1 MKKVYLIIVACLL
14 MCAVKMNAQQLPNA
28 DFEDWSGSA
37 FDGKEQPKSWN
48 ASNVTQVGMKFNFAH
63 KEAGHNGG
71 YCMMVQDQEV
81 GALGITETSP
91 GYFSLG
97 TPWVYLKSVTEVQ
110 KATAGTYGG
119 VDWKYRPDTMAV
131 WIRRTGG
138 NVTREDFHL
147 LYYSWIGN
155 SQGNSYKGKNGS
167 CTSVSYTNEESDIR
181 LSTNGNECGT
191 AIKASQVSEGWVY
204 EKKEYANWTLVKVP
218 IFYMDNRAP
227 EKMNII
233 FSASNYPNFRANSGL
248 YAGNSLYVDDIQL
261 IYSSKIQK
269 LLIDGQVWNGFDPN
283 SQEEQRYS
291 LGKSA
296 TAVPSIEA
304 IRGAGSLTNSKGK
317 TASFAGRTL
326 QGDEIQITKGKVGE
340 VTTIVVKAED
350 GSSTMTYKIRFMQ
363 EASNNAYLA
372 GIQWDGMD
380 VKNFSMYTM
389 SYEVELPYGTTEA
402 PTITAIGQ
410 ESAQKI
416 EITQAKSLT
425 DKATIKV
432 TAADGVSKQTYTVTF
447 KVALLSDNTLQ
458 DILVDGSSVPGFIPM
473 QTTYSVSVPLG
484 TSEIPDVKA
493 VSAYPDGEQT
503 IKYIKPESITG
514 QYKIEVTTPGN
525 MTPKT
530 YKLNFKQEASTY
542 SKLKSLSVG
551 GQLVEGFSPDIYT
564 YYISLPMGT
573 TELPAITYEQG
584 DKYQT
589 VTVTEGGLNGTTVV
603 TVVAASGAQSVYKL
617 IFSTEMSDVSELNMI
632 YLDGQPL
639 EGFSPST
646 RQYTIALPIGT
657 TTLPTITWDV
667 MDEYE
672 TVTMTEGGVNGTT
685 RIVVTAGDGSVTT
698 YQLTFS
704 VEQAS
709 NADLRMIY
717 IDGDSLEG
725 FDPSITNY
733 TYNLPQGTTELPIV
747 TFTQGDEYQSVKERK
762 PSGLTGDYILTVRAQ
777 SGATKTYT
785 ITFTLSK
792 SSNTN
797 LQMIYL
803 DGQPLEGFDPEI
815 TEYKDTLPMGV
826 TVIPTVTF
834 TKGDATQKV
843 LSVREGTTQKLTVT
857 AESGDKKEYTILFVI
872 QRSESAFLKMI
883 YLNGDSLDDF
893 DSKTYDYEVELT
905 TATCPTITVD
915 KEESQQITI
924 AAPYAAGTA
933 QIVVQPLL
941 GASNTYRIEFVA
953 PIIEDALL
961 NGILLNGV
969 ALEGFQPTTMNYTV
983 SCEGALPEIT
993 PITKEG
999 QTASVLFNQNIASI
1013 FVKAG
1018 DYTATYTITFE
1029 QQISANAYLNNILI
1043 DGTSLAGFAPKTTEY
1058 VVNLAAG
1065 SELPVVTYVKGHDNQ
1080 VVYMGQQNDTT
1091 VQIVVVAPNGE
1102 AKSTYIVAFNI
1113 AKYDDATLQNIYLS
1127 GVGSDAFMFVPTKY
1141 EYNITYEN
1149 GLPLPDMTILTRER
1163 QTTMHFDK
1171 DANTQVIIVKA
1182 ESGRTATYTLH
1193 YDRIMSSNA
1202 RLSAILIDGD
1212 TIEGWNSEKFN
1223 YVDSLEWRT
1232 TTVPSVQPVA
1242 GIRGQEITTYF
1253 SQVNGTTRIHVK
1265 APNGNEGE
1273 YTIAFPVKKSN
1284 NVALSNLELDH
1295 ETLSIEFDPEVTD
1308 YEVTL
1313 PKGETAI
1320 PAILYEKAELE
1331 QTISV
1336 IFRPL
1341 GQTSEIT
1348 VTAEN
1353 GDTRTYSILFK
1364 AAPIT
1369 DANVLKKIHV
1379 EETNV
1384 DLDLT
1389 TDATQREFDVA
1400 LPFGAKTMSVSY
1412 EKNYTEQTVFVQ
1424 PGGVNNPT
1432 IITVKANQE
1441 GTEDVVYT
1449 LNPVVTTLNPATLTG
1464 ITIDGVELADFNPE
1478 RFTYVLNR
1486 TTTNVPQVNVSKAS
1500 GVECS
1505 PMVDLWS
1512 WTGVVTKDG
1521 YTNTYKVFFHYP
1533 NEVIPNGEFTEWTN
1547 QAVAMTHEG
1556 IFDSKSK
1563 PCTKPASWN
1572 APGDYIDIHLGTAK
1586 AGPSVDKKSET
1597 VVALV
1602 NTYWAALLGTVPA
1615 VINLGKMTATFGVDG
1630 ATNVTPSGSI
1640 PYHNTPDMAIMNYK
1654 YPDKAGQGALFRYKF
1669 TDNNGTEH
1677 VIDHKNTSETSSYKD
1692 YTQALSLSGLNIT
1705 GMDIII
1711 ASAGQYP
1718 IGPKGAGTD
1727 CSSELDVDYIRFSYN
1742 HNLQALKVN
1751 GIDATL
1757 TGNAFTVTLEDSE
1770 NTLVPQLAFTGEV
1783 ADQAQNV
1790 VWSAEVVE
1798 GEYGVRHADITNYG
1812 EDGQSAAYTLDVKR
1826 PLSPIKTLSAI
1837 NIGGTPLAA
1846 FKKDSF
1852 YYEVILSADEL
1863 IKDVYPAPESHLQTI
1878 TTVWGADS
1886 TMTIIVTPEYGE
1898 ANVYTV
1904 KFKVIK
1910 SDDTTLSMITGIEN
1924 FDPHT
1929 REYIYIGEQLP
1940 EMKFEKNEEHQTV
1953 EMNNGVFTV
1962 TAEDGSVGTY
1972 TVTLQAPEYTTS
1984 ALLTDLSIEGNLI
1997 QGFSSETY
2005 NYTTDQT
2012 PVWTSFIKEY
2022 NRDSVIYTMRND
2034 SMLWRVIGSPEG
2046 TEQTYTLFYGTL
2058 ADDNTNLRMIY
2069 INGEPFADF
2078 NPEETELSYLTD
2090 TTDQIAVEKD
2100 EEQQSIEMSLDGN
2113 VYTIIVTA
2121 PDGTTT
2127 ATRHLTINRK
2137 LSAENRLSDLQLDG
2151 VTIDGFAPDSL
2162 SYVITIPVG
2171 AYKTEQPQ
2179 LPDITY
2185 TLMQKNEQV
2194 EISEGRLGEVTELYV
2209 KAENGIN
2216 QNTYSVL
2223 IQAEPSHNASLSG
2236 IMVNGV
2242 LVDRFE
2248 QGRHYYS
2255 VLLSSKD
2262 EEVTYTTEDNFQTIT
2277 QSHNGNIYTIHVVA
2291 EDGVT
2296 MSDYEVEIFR
2306 EHENN
2311 DAQLQN
2317 ILLDGADMSD
2327 YNPSMNPTLIFDPA
2341 NNTYSIKLP
2350 TKDAVLPEVSAQLKM
2365 EGQKVNV
2372 VNEGN
2377 VIKLVV
2383 TAMDGVS
2390 TNTYTLT
2397 FEQPNKSF
2405 NANLD
2410 MIYLDGDS
2418 INKYGV
2424 TFAPTNY
2431 YYLVKLPVGT
2441 TKLSE
2446 VAVQKAE
2453 DEQTYNIK
2461 QDGNRV
2467 NITVTAEDGHSQS
2480 TYTLVFDIQLSSN
2493 KNLAMIFLD
2502 GDSLQGFDP
2511 AVYNYQLN
2519 LPVGTQS
2526 FPHVTWY
2533 TGDESQMATLDT
2545 VSMDALRAIEQIHVT
2560 AGDGSSSVYTLNM
2573 DVMRSDVDT
2582 LRNIF
2587 VDDKPLADF
2596 DAHQFE
2602 YSYTLAAG
2610 TTELPKVD
2618 YEKGDQYQTV
2628 KVDTLIE
2635 STVSYKTFGQKL
2647 QITAI
2652 AQSGSSNSYVL
2663 HFPMMLSDNTELFMI
2678 MLNGEV
2684 LPGFVKE
2691 LRNYTVQ
2698 MPYREG
2704 SHELPIITVQT
2715 AETAQT
2721 YDIILS
2727 DDTVRI
2733 NVTAE
2738 NGAVGTYTLVFNFTE
2753 SPYALL
2759 DSIKVNGE
2767 MIAGFNPELTEY
2779 YDTLFVDSPLPAV
2792 DFVANNDK
2800 QMLDITTSDIMDA
2813 DNHRVFTYL
2822 CSVTSADGSN
2832 FQDYSVQF
2840 CFAKTQRDTAY
2851 SSNRLLEIKLN
2862 GELIDIAHGF
2872 NYDFNPDTLHYT
2884 YAAYP
2889 IGSNDDVY
2897 FDKTAISYTLET
2909 PDPVAGVRVDTIDN
2923 AIIVDA
2929 ETGRCVA
2936 REIKLIVFN
2945 KDNVERTYTIK
2956 QSIALSTDSTVT
2968 RVYINGET
2976 FMDFDPAIHN
2986 YTYYYKKGTSMG
2998 VSYEA
3003 QDSLAHA
3010 SEAII
3015 DQDTKVCTIVCQSEH
3030 AYIVDKNRSDWKN
3043 IYTIQFV
3050 ESSLNEA
3057 ANPNESDCL
3066 IKFLPNSTQVMLASL
3081 RSGVQFALYDQNGKL
3096 LYFRLLDACDP
3107 SNAVV
3112 SKDGYGHDYF
3122 SDVNDISQCT
3132 ILTLDPSRYYIY
3144 TFYSDGG
3151 KKVCKSGKFIFTR

>member
-28 DFEDWSGSA
+28 GFEDWSGSA

-48 ASNVTQVGMKFNFAH
+48 ASNVTQFGFKFNFAH

-71 YCMMVQDQEV
+71 SSMMVQDQEV
-81 GALGITETSP
+81 GAAGITETSP

-97 TPWVYLKSVTEVQ
+97 QPWVYVEGLTKVSQ
-110 KATAGTYGG
+110 ATAGTSGG
-119 VDWKYRPDTMAV
+119 IDWKYRPDTMAV
-131 WIRRTGG
+131 WIRRTGS

-155 SQGNSYKGKNGS
+155 AQGTSYKGKNGS
-167 CTSVSYTNEESDIR
+167 CTSVTKTNEESDIR
-181 LSTNGNECGT
+181 LSTDGNECGT
-191 AIKASQVSEGWVY
+191 PTKASQVSEGWVY

-218 IFYMDNRAP
+218 ILYMDNRAP

-296 TAVPSIEA
+296 TTVPSIEA

-317 TASFAGRTL
+317 TTAFAGRTL
-326 QGDEIQITKGKVGE
+326 QGNEITITKGKVGE

-372 GIQWDGMD
+372 GIQCNGMD

-425 DKATIKV
+425 DKAIIKV
-432 TAADGVSKQTYTVTF
+432 TAADGVSKQTYTVSF
-447 KVALLSDNTLQ
+447 KVALLSDNTLK

-564 YYISLPMGT
+564 YYINLPMGT

-589 VTVTEGGLNGTTVV
+589 VTVTEGGLNGTTVI
-603 TVVAASGAQSVYKL
+603 TVVAASGAQSIYKL
-617 IFSTEMSDVSELNMI
+617 IFSTEMSSVSELNMI
-632 YLDGQPL
+632 YLDGEPL
-639 EGFSPST
+639 EDFSPST
-646 RQYTIALPIGT
+646 RQYTITLPIGT
-657 TTLPTITWDV
+657 TSLPKITWDK
-667 MDEYE
+667 MDDYE
-672 TVTMTEGGVNGTT
+672 TVTMTEGGLNGTT

-709 NADLRMIY
+709 NVDLQMIY
-717 IDGDSLEG
+717 LDGDSLEG
-725 FDPSITNY
+725 FNPSITNY
-733 TYNLPQGTTELPIV
+733 TYNLPQGTTALPVV

-797 LQMIYL
+797 LEMIYL

-826 TVIPTVTF
+826 TVIPAVTF

-883 YLNGDSLDDF
+883 YLDGDSLDDF

-905 TATCPTITVD
+905 TAICPTITVD
-915 KEESQQITI
+915 KEESQQVTI

-933 QIVVQPLL
+933 QIVVQPLGG

-961 NGILLNGV
+961 NGIELNGV

-999 QTASVLFNQNIASI
+999 QTASVLLNKNIASI

-1018 DYTATYTITFE
+1018 DYTATYTITFK
-1029 QQISANAYLNNILI
+1029 QQISANAYLNKILI
-1043 DGTSLAGFAPKTTEY
+1043 GGTPLTGFTPETTEY
-1058 VVNLAAG
+1058 VVSLGAG

-1091 VQIVVVAPNGE
+1091 VQIVVVAPDGE
-1102 AKSTYIVAFNI
+1102 AKSIYTVAFNI
-1113 AKYDDATLQNIYLS
+1113 AKYDDAKLQNIYLS
-1127 GVGSDAFMFVPTKY
+1127 GVGSDAFMFVPSEY

-1149 GLPLPDMTILTRER
+1149 GLPLPDMTILTRDR

-1193 YDRIMSSNA
+1193 YNRIMSSNA

-1223 YVDSLEWRT
+1223 YVDTLAWRT

-1284 NVALSNLELDH
+1284 KVVLRSLALDH
-1295 ETLSIEFDPEVTD
+1295 ETLSIDFNPEETN

-1369 DANVLKKIHV
+1369 DANVLKKIHIV
-1379 EETNV
+1379 ETDV
-1384 DLDLT
+1384 DVDM
-1389 TDATQREFDVA
+1389 TDAAQREFDVA
-1400 LPFGAKTMSVSY
+1400 LPYGTTTMPVTY
-1412 EKNYTEQTVFVQ
+1412 VKNYTEQTVFVQ
-1424 PGGVNNPT
+1424 PGGVKNPT

-1441 GTEDVVYT
+1441 GTEDVIYT
-1449 LNPVVTTLNPATLTG
+1449 LNPVVATADPAVLTDITVNGTTIPGFTS
-1464 ITIDGVELADFNPE
+1464 E
-1478 RFTYVLNR
+1478 RFSYMVPITSTPILRYTIAQGAMINILQQTSKHWQAEVSIGDR
-1486 TTTNVPQVNVSKAS
+1486 KNVYDVWYYYENEQV
-1500 GVECS
+1500 
-1505 PMVDLWS
+1505 P
-1512 WTGVVTKDG
+1512 
-1521 YTNTYKVFFHYP
+1521 NTD
-1533 NEVIPNGEFTEWTN
+1533 FTEWSNCAKTTSAVKPTGWKTIADFMGEHRILWDAFVPDKLVTKTENGELCLVSRYSAQGGGTIPGFITLGNISGNWATAGGSTFVVSGGIPFHNSPDIFEIRYKLSEVMTSNSIQYILNGTQGEKILEWNESTTGDYKVRSFPLADANDSVGDPTQLNIIINSFYQTN
-1547 QAVAMTHEG
+1547 GHNDTKLG
-1556 IFDSKSK
+1556 I
-1563 PCTKPASWN
+1563 TKPTM
-1572 APGDYIDIHLGTAK
+1572 Y
-1586 AGPSVDKKSET
+1586 VDW
-1597 VVALV
+1597 V
-1602 NTYWAALLGTVPA
+1602 
-1615 VINLGKMTATFGVDG
+1615 
-1630 ATNVTPSGSI
+1630 
-1640 PYHNTPDMAIMNYK
+1640 
-1654 YPDKAGQGALFRYKF
+1654 RF
-1669 TDNNGTEH
+1669 T
-1677 VIDHKNTSETSSYKD
+1677 
-1692 YTQALSLSGLNIT
+1692 
-1705 GMDIII
+1705 
-1711 ASAGQYP
+1711 
-1718 IGPKGAGTD
+1718 
-1727 CSSELDVDYIRFSYN
+1727 YN
-1742 HNLQALKVN
+1742 HNLTGMAVN
-1751 GIDATL
+1751 GEAATKN
-1757 TGNAFTVTLEDSE
+1757 GNAFTYELSDSE

-1783 ADQAQNV
+1783 TDQAQNV
-1790 VWSAEVVE
+1790 VWADEVVE
-1798 GEYGVRHADITNYG
+1798 GKYGVRHADITNYG
-1812 EDGQSAAYTLDVKR
+1812 EDGQSATYTLDVKR
-1826 PLSPIKTLSAI
+1826 PLSPINTLSAI

-1863 IKDVYPAPESHLQTI
+1863 IKDVYPAPESHLQTV

-1886 TMTIIVTPEYGE
+1886 TMTITVTPEYGE
-1898 ANVYTV
+1898 ANVYIV
-1904 KFKVIK
+1904 KFKVMK
-1910 SDDTTLSMITGIEN
+1910 SDDTKLRTITGIEN
-1924 FDPHT
+1924 FDPYT
-1929 REYIYIGEQLP
+1929 REYIYKGEQLP

-2005 NYTTDQT
+2005 NYTTDQA

-2034 SMLWRVIGSPEG
+2034 SMLWHVIGSPAG
-2046 TEQTYTLFYGTL
+2046 TEHTYTLFYGTL
-2058 ADDNTNLRMIY
+2058 AGDNTNLRMIY

-2078 NPEETELSYLTD
+2078 DPEVSDFTYLTD
-2090 TTDQIAVEKD
+2090 TTDQIAVEKA
-2100 EEQQSIEMSLDGN
+2100 EEQQSVAMTLEDN
-2113 VYTIIVTA
+2113 VYTITITA

-2151 VTIDGFAPDSL
+2151 VTIDGFAPDSF

-2216 QNTYSVL
+2216 QNIYSVL

-2255 VLLSSKD
+2255 VSLSSKD

-2291 EDGVT
+2291 QDGVT

-2365 EGQKVNV
+2365 DGQKLNV
-2372 VNEGN
+2372 ENNGN

-2441 TKLSE
+2441 TKLPE

-2453 DEQTYNIK
+2453 EEQTYDIK

-2511 AVYNYQLN
+2511 EVYNYQLN

-2533 TGDESQMATLDT
+2533 TGDESQVATLDT

-2587 VDDKPLADF
+2587 VDDKPLSDF

-2647 QITAI
+2647 QITAT

-2715 AETAQT
+2715 AEAAQT

-2738 NGAVGTYTLVFNFTE
+2738 NGAVGTYTLVFNFSE

-2779 YDTLFVDSPLPAV
+2779 YDTLFVDSPLPVV

-2800 QMLDITTSDIMDA
+2800 QMLDVSTSDIMDA

-2872 NYDFNPDTLHYT
+2872 NYDFHADTLNYT

-2897 FDKTAISYTLET
+2897 FDATAITYTLET
-2909 PDPVAGVRVDTIDN
+2909 PDPIAGVRVDTIDN
-2923 AIIVDA
+2923 ATIVDA

-3050 ESSLNEA
+3050 ESSLDEA

-3132 ILTLDPSRYYIY
+3132 ILTLDPSRFYIY

>member
-28 DFEDWSGSA
+28 GFEDWSGSA

-48 ASNVTQVGMKFNFAH
+48 ASNVTQFGFKFNFAH
-63 KEAGHNGG
+63 KEAGRNGG
-71 YCMMVQDQEV
+71 SSMMVQDQDV
-81 GALGITETSP
+81 GAAGITETSP

-97 TPWVYLKSVTEVQ
+97 QPWVYIESLTKVSQ
-110 KATAGTYGG
+110 ATAGTSGG
-119 VDWKYRPDTMAV
+119 IDWKYRPDTMAV
-131 WIRRTGG
+131 WIRRTGS

-155 SQGNSYKGKNGS
+155 AQGTSYKGKNGS
-167 CTSVSYTNEESDIR
+167 CTSVSKTNEESDIR
-181 LSTNGNECGT
+181 LSTDGNECGT
-191 AIKASQVSEGWVY
+191 ATKASQVSEGWVY

-218 IFYMDNRAP
+218 ILYMDNRAP

-248 YAGNSLYVDDIQL
+248 YTGNSLYVDDVQL

-296 TAVPSIEA
+296 TEVPSIEA

-317 TASFAGRTL
+317 TTAFAGRKL
-326 QGDEIQITKGKVGE
+326 QGDEITITKGKVGE

-372 GIQWDGMD
+372 GIQCNGMD

-425 DKATIKV
+425 DKAIIKV

-447 KVALLSDNTLQ
+447 KVALLSDNTLK
-458 DILVDGSSVPGFIPM
+458 DILVDGLSVPGFIPM

-503 IKYIKPESITG
+503 IKYVKPESITG

-564 YYISLPMGT
+564 YYINLPMGT

-589 VTVTEGGLNGTTVV
+589 VTVTEGGLNGTTVI
-603 TVVAASGAQSVYKL
+603 TVVAASGAQSIYKL
-617 IFSTEMSDVSELNMI
+617 IFSTEMSSVSELNMI
-632 YLDGQPL
+632 YLDGEPL

-646 RQYTIALPIGT
+646 RQYTITLPIGT
-657 TTLPTITWDV
+657 TSLPKITWDK
-667 MDEYE
+667 MDDYE
-672 TVTMTEGGVNGTT
+672 TVTMTEGGLNGTT

-709 NADLRMIY
+709 NVDLQMIY
-717 IDGDSLEG
+717 LDGDSLEG
-725 FDPSITNY
+725 FNPSITNY
-733 TYNLPQGTTELPIV
+733 TYNLPQGTTALPVV

-797 LQMIYL
+797 LEMIYL
-803 DGQPLEGFDPEI
+803 DGQPLEGFDSEI

-883 YLNGDSLDDF
+883 YLNGDSLDGF
-893 DSKTYDYEVELT
+893 DSKTYEYAVELT
-905 TATCPTITVD
+905 TPICPTITVD
-915 KEESQQITI
+915 KEESQQVTI
-924 AAPYAAGTA
+924 AAPYAAGMA
-933 QIVVQPLL
+933 QIVVQPLGG
-941 GASNTYRIEFVA
+941 GASNTYTIEFVA
-953 PIIEDALL
+953 PIVEDALL
-961 NGILLNGV
+961 NGIELNGV
-969 ALEGFQPTTMNYTV
+969 ALEDFQPTTMNYTV

-999 QTASVLFNQNIASI
+999 QTASVLLNKNIATI

-1029 QQISANAYLNNILI
+1029 QQISVNAYLNNILI
-1043 DGTSLAGFAPKTTEY
+1043 DGTPLVGFAAKTTEY
-1058 VVNLAAG
+1058 EVNLDAG

-1091 VQIVVVAPNGE
+1091 VQIVVVAPDGE
-1102 AKSTYIVAFNI
+1102 AKSIYTVAFNI

-1127 GVGSDAFMFVPTKY
+1127 GVGSDAFMFVPSKY

-1149 GLPLPDMTILTRER
+1149 GLPLPDMTILTRERER

-1193 YDRIMSSNA
+1193 YNRIMSSNA

-1223 YVDSLEWRT
+1223 YVDTLAWRT
-1232 TTVPSVQPVA
+1232 TIVPSVQPVA

-1284 NVALSNLELDH
+1284 KVVLSSLALDH
-1295 ETLSIEFDPEVTD
+1295 ETLSIDFDAEITE

-1320 PAILYEKAELE
+1320 PAILYEKAEPE

-1341 GQTSEIT
+1341 GQTSEVT

-1369 DANVLKKIHV
+1369 DANVLKKIHIV
-1379 EETNV
+1379 ETNV
-1384 DLDLT
+1384 DVDM
-1389 TDATQREFDVA
+1389 TDDTQREFDVA
-1400 LPFGAKTMSVSY
+1400 LPYGTTTMPVTY
-1412 EKNYTEQTVFVQ
+1412 VKNYTEQTVFVQ
-1424 PGGVNNPT
+1424 PGGVKNPT

-1441 GTEDVVYT
+1441 GTEDVIYT
-1449 LNPVVTTLNPATLTG
+1449 LNPVVTTADPAVLTD
-1464 ITIDGVELADFNPE
+1464 ITVNGTTIPGFTPE
-1478 RFTYVLNR
+1478 RFSYIVPV
-1486 TTTNVPQVNVSKAS
+1486 TTEPAVDYTAAQGVS
-1500 GVECS
+1500 V
-1505 PMVDLWS
+1505 
-1512 WTGVVTKDG
+1512 VVTKQSSKHWQAKVTYAG
-1521 YTNTYKVFFHYP
+1521 RTNIYEMWYYYSAD
-1533 NEVIPNGEFTEWTN
+1533 VIPNGELNIDGVAKYNNAYKPQGWNTIADACELYN
-1547 QAVAMTHEG
+1547 AV
-1556 IFDSKSK
+1556 IFGKYYSG
-1563 PCTKPASWN
+1563 PECTKASDGSVYLKTEYVDICARNVPAFM
-1572 APGDYIDIHLGTAK
+1572 T
-1586 AGPSVDKKSET
+1586 
-1597 VVALV
+1597 
-1602 NTYWAALLGTVPA
+1602 LGTVS
-1615 VINLGKMTATFGVDG
+1615 GKLNT
-1630 ATNVTPSGSI
+1630 TNNFSYSGSI
-1640 PYHNTPDMAIMNYK
+1640 PFHNTPDILTIRYKAPKVHVNNHIIYQLTGSGGYYEIDESDTENVKNYK
-1654 YPDKAGQGALFRYKF
+1654 ERAIDLTPANAKAG
-1669 TDNNGTEH
+1669 DP
-1677 VIDHKNTSETSSYKD
+1677 SS
-1692 YTQALSLSGLNIT
+1692 LNIVLNSYYST
-1705 GMDIII
+1705 QGGLGNDGGLGLVAEM
-1711 ASAGQYP
+1711 Y
-1718 IGPKGAGTD
+1718 
-1727 CSSELDVDYIRFSYN
+1727 VDWLRFTYN
-1742 HNLQALKVN
+1742 HNLTGMTVN
-1751 GIDATL
+1751 GEAATKN
-1757 TGNAFTVTLEDSE
+1757 GNAFTVTLEDSE

-1783 ADQAQNV
+1783 TDQAQNV

-1826 PLSPIKTLSAI
+1826 PLSPINTLSAI

-1863 IKDVYPAPESHLQTI
+1863 IKDVYPTPESHLQTV
-1878 TTVWGADS
+1878 TTIWGADS
-1886 TMTIIVTPEYGE
+1886 TMTITVTPEYGE

-1924 FDPHT
+1924 FDSHT
-1929 REYIYIGEQLP
+1929 REYIYKGEQLP
-1940 EMKFEKNEEHQTV
+1940 EMKFVKNEEHQTV

-1962 TAEDGSVGTY
+1962 TAENGAVGTY

-2005 NYTTDQT
+2005 NYTATNA

-2034 SMLWRVIGSPEG
+2034 SMLWHVIGSPAG
-2046 TEQTYTLFYGTL
+2046 TEHTYTLFYGTL
-2058 ADDNTNLRMIY
+2058 AGDNTNLRMIY

-2078 NPEETELSYLTD
+2078 DPEVSDFTYLTD

-2100 EEQQSIEMSLDGN
+2100 EEQQSVAMTLEDN
-2113 VYTIIVTA
+2113 VYTITITA

-2127 ATRHLTINRK
+2127 ATRRLTINRK

-2151 VTIDGFAPDSL
+2151 VTIDGFTPDSF

-2194 EISEGRLGEVTELYV
+2194 EIAEGRLGEVTELYV

-2223 IQAEPSHNASLSG
+2223 IQAELSHNASLSG

-2255 VLLSSKD
+2255 VSLSSKD

-2317 ILLDGADMSD
+2317 ILLDGADMSE

-2365 EGQKVNV
+2365 DGQKLNV
-2372 VNEGN
+2372 VNDGN

-2441 TKLSE
+2441 TKLPE

-2453 DEQTYNIK
+2453 DEQTYDIK

-2533 TGDESQMATLDT
+2533 TGDESQVATLDT

-2587 VDDKPLADF
+2587 VDDKPLSDF

-2647 QITAI
+2647 QITAT

-2715 AETAQT
+2715 AEAAQT

-2738 NGAVGTYTLVFNFTE
+2738 NGAVGTYTLVFNFSE

-2813 DNHRVFTYL
+2813 DNHRVFSYL

-2862 GELIDIAHGF
+2862 GQLINVAQGF
-2872 NYDFNPDTLHYT
+2872 DYDFNPDTLNYT

-2889 IGSNDDVY
+2889 IGSSDDVY
-2897 FDKTAISYTLET
+2897 FDATAITYTLET

-2923 AIIVDA
+2923 ATIVDA

-2968 RVYINGET
+2968 RIYINGET

-3050 ESSLNEA
+3050 ESSLDEA

-3132 ILTLDPSRYYIY
+3132 ILTLDPSRFYIY

>member
-28 DFEDWSGSA
+28 GFEDWSGSA
-37 FDGKEQPKSWN
+37 FDGKEQPKNWN
-48 ASNVTQVGMKFNFAH
+48 VSNVTQFGFKFNFAH

-71 YCMMVQDQEV
+71 SCLMVQDQEV
-81 GALGITETSP
+81 GAAGITETGP

-97 TPWVYLKSVTEVQ
+97 QPWTYIESLTKVSQ
-110 KATAGTYGG
+110 ATAGTSGG
-119 VDWKYRPDTMAV
+119 IDWKYRPDTMAV
-131 WIRRTGG
+131 WIRRTGS

-167 CTSVSYTNEESDIR
+167 CTSVSKTNEESDIR
-181 LSTNGNECGT
+181 LSTDGNECGT
-191 AIKASQVSEGWVY
+191 ATKASQVSEGWVY

-227 EKMNII
+227 EKMNIL

-317 TASFAGRTL
+317 TASFAGRKL

-484 TSEIPDVKA
+484 TTEIPDVKA

-573 TELPAITYEQG
+573 TELPAITYEKG

-617 IFSTEMSDVSELNMI
+617 IFSTEMSDVSELSMI

-672 TVTMTEGGVNGTT
+672 TVTMTEGGLNGTT

-709 NADLRMIY
+709 NADLQMIY

-733 TYNLPQGTTELPIV
+733 TYNLPQGTTALPVV

-803 DGQPLEGFDPEI
+803 DGEPLEGFDPEI
-815 TEYKDTLPMGV
+815 TEYRDTLPMGV

-883 YLNGDSLDDF
+883 YLNGDSLDGF
-893 DSKTYDYEVELT
+893 DSKTYEYAVELT
-905 TATCPTITVD
+905 TPICPTITVD
-915 KEESQQITI
+915 KEESQQVTI

-933 QIVVQPLL
+933 QIVVQPLGG
-941 GASNTYRIEFVA
+941 GASNTYRIEFIA

-999 QTASVLFNQNIASI
+999 QTASVLLNKNIATI

-1029 QQISANAYLNNILI
+1029 QQISPNAYLNNILI
-1043 DGTSLAGFAPKTTEY
+1043 GGVSLTNFAAETTEY
-1058 VVNLAAG
+1058 EVNLAAG

-1080 VVYMGQQNDTT
+1080 VVYMGQRNDTT
-1091 VQIVVVAPNGE
+1091 VQIVVVAPDGE
-1102 AKSTYIVAFNI
+1102 AKSIYTVAFNI

-1141 EYNITYEN
+1141 EYTITYDN
-1149 GLPLPDMTILTRER
+1149 GLPLPNMTILTRER

-1171 DANTQVIIVKA
+1171 DANTQVVIVKA

-1193 YDRIMSSNA
+1193 YNRIMSSNA
-1202 RLSAILIDGD
+1202 RLSTILIDGD

-1336 IFRPL
+1336 ISRPL

-1353 GDTRTYSILFK
+1353 GDARTYSILFK

-1424 PGGVNNPT
+1424 PGGVKNAT

-1449 LNPVVTTLNPATLTG
+1449 LNPVVTTADPAVLTD
-1464 ITIDGVELADFNPE
+1464 ITVNGTTIPGFNPE
-1478 RFTYVLNR
+1478 RFSYI
-1486 TTTNVPQVNVSKAS
+1486 VPVTEEPAVDYTAAQGVS
-1500 GVECS
+1500 V
-1505 PMVDLWS
+1505 
-1512 WTGVVTKDG
+1512 VVTKQNPKHWKAKVTCAG
-1521 YTNTYKVFFHYP
+1521 RTNIYEMWYYYS
-1533 NEVIPNGEFTEWTN
+1533 EDVIPNGEFTEWTN
-1547 QAVAMTHEG
+1547 CEAYTSAKKPTGWNTVADALGKHSGFGSFTPDELV
-1556 IFDSKSK
+1556 
-1563 PCTKPASWN
+1563 TKTGSDEVHLATKYST
-1572 APGDYIDIHLGTAK
+1572 PGGGEIPGFI
-1586 AGPSVDKKSET
+1586 S
-1597 VVALV
+1597 
-1602 NTYWAALLGTVPA
+1602 LGTV
-1615 VINLGKMTATFGVDG
+1615 
-1630 ATNVTPSGSI
+1630 
-1640 PYHNTPDMAIMNYK
+1640 
-1654 YPDKAGQGALFRYKF
+1654 
-1669 TDNNGTEH
+1669 
-1677 VIDHKNTSETSSYKD
+1677 TSSTGWKVAGGTNFNISGGITFRNSPDQMKIRYYSKSVEKNNLIQ
-1692 YTQALSLSGLNIT
+1692 YTLNNKTLEWKEGKASSYSEHTYDLSEANAAVSQPMYMLIT
-1705 GMDIII
+1705 LC
-1711 ASAGQYP
+1711 SYYTTT
-1718 IGPKGAGTD
+1718 GTVE
-1727 CSSELDVDYIRFSYN
+1727 SSKPEMYVDWVRFVYN
-1742 HNLQALKVN
+1742 HNLTGMTVN
-1751 GIDATL
+1751 GEAATKNE
-1757 TGNAFTVTLEDSE
+1757 NAFTYELDDSE

-1783 ADQAQNV
+1783 TDQAQNV

-1826 PLSPIKTLSAI
+1826 PLSPINTLSAI

-1863 IKDVYPAPESHLQTI
+1863 IKDVYPTPESHLQTV

-1886 TMTIIVTPEYGE
+1886 TMTITVTPEYGE

-1910 SDDTTLSMITGIEN
+1910 SYDTTLRTITGIEN
-1924 FDPHT
+1924 FEPNT
-1929 REYIYIGEQLP
+1929 REYIYKGEQLP
-1940 EMKFEKNEEHQTV
+1940 EMKFEKNEVHQTV

-2005 NYTTDQT
+2005 NYTATQA
-2012 PVWTSFIKEY
+2012 PVWTSFAKEY

-2034 SMLWRVIGSPEG
+2034 SMLWHVIGSPAG
-2046 TEQTYTLFYGTL
+2046 TEHTYTLFYGTL
-2058 ADDNTNLRMIY
+2058 AGDNTNLRMIY

-2078 NPEETELSYLTD
+2078 DPEETELSYLTD

-2100 EEQQSIEMSLDGN
+2100 EEQQSIAMTLEDN
-2113 VYTIIVTA
+2113 VYTITITA

-2127 ATRHLTINRK
+2127 ATRRLTINRK
-2137 LSAENRLSDLQLDG
+2137 LSDENRLSDLQLDG
-2151 VTIDGFAPDSL
+2151 VTIDGFTPDSF

-2194 EISEGRLGEVTELYV
+2194 EIFEGRLGEVTELYV

-2255 VLLSSKD
+2255 VSLSSKD

-2291 EDGVT
+2291 QDGVT

-2365 EGQKVNV
+2365 DGQKLNV

-2377 VIKLVV
+2377 VVKLVV

-2405 NANLD
+2405 NSNLD

-2441 TKLSE
+2441 TKLPE

-2533 TGDESQMATLDT
+2533 TGDESQVATLDT

-2647 QITAI
+2647 QITAT

-2715 AETAQT
+2715 AEAAQT

-2738 NGAVGTYTLVFNFTE
+2738 NGAVGTYTLVFNFSE

-2779 YDTLFVDSPLPAV
+2779 YDTLFVDSPLPVV
-2792 DFVANNDK
+2792 DFVANNNK

-2872 NYDFNPDTLHYT
+2872 NYDFHADTLNYT

-2889 IGSNDDVY
+2889 IGSSDDVY
-2897 FDKTAISYTLET
+2897 FDATAITYTLET
-2909 PDPVAGVRVDTIDN
+2909 PDPIAGVRVDTIDN
-2923 AIIVDA
+2923 ATIVDA

-2956 QSIALSTDSTVT
+2956 QSIALSTDSMVT

-3050 ESSLNEA
+3050 ESSLDEA

-3132 ILTLDPSRYYIY
+3132 ILTLDPSRFYIY

>member
-1 MKKVYLIIVACLL
+1 MS
-14 MCAVKMNAQQLPNA
+14 AQQLPNA
-28 DFEDWSGSA
+28 GFEDWSGSA

-131 WIRRTGG
+131 WIRRTGD

-191 AIKASQVSEGWVY
+191 TTKANQVSEGWIY

-248 YAGNSLYVDDIQL
+248 YAGNSLYVDDVQL

-269 LLIDGQVWNGFDPN
+269 LLIDGQVWNGFDSN
-283 SQEEQRYS
+283 SEEEQRYS

-296 TAVPSIEA
+296 TEVPSIEA
-304 IRGAGSLTNSKGK
+304 IRGAGLLTNSKGK
-317 TASFAGRTL
+317 TSSFAGRTL
-326 QGDEIQITKGKVGE
+326 QGDEIKITKGKVGE

-372 GIQWDGMD
+372 GIQWNGTD

-617 IFSTEMSDVSELNMI
+617 IFSTEMSDVSELEMI

-725 FDPSITNY
+725 FNPSITNY
-733 TYNLPQGTTELPIV
+733 TYNLPQGTTVLPVV

-803 DGQPLEGFDPEI
+803 DGEPLEGFDPEI

-883 YLNGDSLDDF
+883 YLNGDSLDGF

-941 GASNTYRIEFVA
+941 GAPNTYRIEFVA

-983 SCEGALPEIT
+983 VCEGALPEIT

-999 QTASVLFNQNIASI
+999 QTASVLLNKNIATI

-1029 QQISANAYLNNILI
+1029 QQISANAYLNDILI
-1043 DGTSLAGFAPKTTEY
+1043 DGTPLAGFAAEMTEY
-1058 VVNLAAG
+1058 EVNLAAG

-1091 VQIVVVAPNGE
+1091 VQIVVVAPDGE
-1102 AKSTYIVAFNI
+1102 AKSIYTVAFNI
-1113 AKYDDATLQNIYLS
+1113 AKYDDATLQNVGLS
-1127 GVGSDAFMFVPTKY
+1127 GVESSVYMFAPTTY

-1149 GLPLPDMTILTRER
+1149 GRPLPDMTILTRER

-1171 DANTQVIIVKA
+1171 DADTQVIIVKA
-1182 ESGRTATYTLH
+1182 ESGRTATYTFH
-1193 YDRIMSSNA
+1193 YNRILSSNA

-1212 TIEGWNSEKFN
+1212 TIKDWNPEKFN
-1223 YVDSLEWRT
+1223 YVDSLAWRT
-1232 TTVPSVQPVA
+1232 TTIPSVQPVA

-1284 NVALSNLELDH
+1284 NVVLSSLALDH

-1320 PAILYEKAELE
+1320 PAILYEKAEPE

-1336 IFRPL
+1336 ISRPL
-1341 GQTSEIT
+1341 GQTSEVT

-1369 DANVLKKIHV
+1369 DANVLKKIHIV
-1379 EETNV
+1379 ETDV
-1384 DLDLT
+1384 DVDM
-1389 TDATQREFDVA
+1389 TDAAQRTFDVA
-1400 LPFGAKTMSVSY
+1400 LPYGTTTMSITYV
-1412 EKNYTEQTVFVQ
+1412 KNYTEQTVFVQ
-1424 PGGVNNPT
+1424 PGGVKNPT

-1441 GTEDVVYT
+1441 GTEDAVYT
-1449 LNPVVTTLNPATLTG
+1449 LNPVVETADPAVLTD
-1464 ITIDGVELADFNPE
+1464 ITINGTTIPGFNPE
-1478 RFTYVLNR
+1478 RFSYIVPITSDPVVHYTVAAGASI
-1486 TTTNVPQVNVSKAS
+1486 NVTQQSAKHWVAEVTS
-1500 GVECS
+1500 GS
-1505 PMVDLWS
+1505 R
-1512 WTGVVTKDG
+1512 
-1521 YTNTYKVFFHYP
+1521 TNTYEMWYYYSAD
-1533 NEVIPNGEFTEWTN
+1533 VIPNNEFTNWT
-1547 QAVAMTHEG
+1547 
-1556 IFDSKSK
+1556 
-1563 PCTKPASWN
+1563 
-1572 APGDYIDIHLGTAK
+1572 TAK
-1586 AGPSVDKKSET
+1586 YNNGPKPVSWQ
-1597 VVALV
+1597 VVADAV
-1602 NTYWAALLGTVPA
+1602 NSQGTYSSGGEVKQNPTGVAYLYSRYPGILGVGGIIPGFITLGTVTGKLGVA
-1615 VINLGKMTATFGVDG
+1615 GSSTFQINGG
-1630 ATNVTPSGSI
+1630 I
-1640 PYHNTPDMAIMNYK
+1640 PFHNTPDI
-1654 YPDKAGQGALFRYKF
+1654 LSIRYKAP
-1669 TDNNGTEH
+1669 TISDNNRIVYQITGSNGLKELIHNDTKA
-1677 VIDHKNTSETSSYKD
+1677 IKD
-1692 YTQALSLSGLNIT
+1692 YVTLDMDLVSTNVAAGNPSMLNIILNSYYQESGT
-1705 GMDIII
+1705 TADG
-1711 ASAGQYP
+1711 SAEMY
-1718 IGPKGAGTD
+1718 
-1727 CSSELDVDYIRFSYN
+1727 VDWVRFTYN
-1742 HNLQALKVN
+1742 HNLAGMTVN
-1751 GIDATL
+1751 GEAATKN
-1757 TGNAFTVTLEDSE
+1757 GNAFTYQFADAE

-1790 VWSAEVVE
+1790 VWADEVVE

-1812 EDGQSAAYTLDVKR
+1812 EDGESAAYTLDVKR
-1826 PLSPIKTLSAI
+1826 PLSRINTLSAI

-1846 FKKDSF
+1846 FTKDSF

-1878 TTVWGADS
+1878 TTAWGADS
-1886 TMTIIVTPEYGE
+1886 TMTITVTPEYGE

-1904 KFKVIK
+1904 KFKMIK
-1910 SDDTTLSMITGIEN
+1910 SDDTTLSTITGIEN
-1924 FDPHT
+1924 FEPNT

-1940 EMKFEKNEEHQTV
+1940 EMKFVKNEVHQTV

-1997 QGFSSETY
+1997 QGFSSDTY
-2005 NYTTDQT
+2005 NYTTPQA
-2012 PVWTSFIKEY
+2012 PVWTSCIKEY

-2078 NPEETELSYLTD
+2078 DREETEFSYLTD

-2113 VYTIIVTA
+2113 VYTITVTA

-2185 TLMQKNEQV
+2185 ALMQKNEQV
-2194 EISEGRLGEVTELYV
+2194 EIAEGRLGEVTELYV
-2209 KAENGIN
+2209 KAEDGIN

-2441 TKLSE
+2441 TKLPE

-2453 DEQTYNIK
+2453 DEQTYDIK

-2511 AVYNYQLN
+2511 EVYNYQLN

-2533 TGDESQMATLDT
+2533 TGDESQVATLDT

-2738 NGAVGTYTLVFNFTE
+2738 NGAMGTYTLVFNFSE

-2862 GELIDIAHGF
+2862 GQLINVAQGF
-2872 NYDFNPDTLHYT
+2872 DYDFNPDTLHYT

-2909 PDPVAGVRVDTIDN
+2909 PDPVVGVRVDTIDN
-2923 AIIVDA
+2923 ATIVDA

-2998 VSYEA
+2998 VTYEA

-3066 IKFLPNSTQVMLASL
+3066 IKFLPNSTQIMLASL

-3107 SNAVV
+3107 SNAVI

-3132 ILTLDPSRYYIY
+3132 ILTLDPSRFYIY

>member
-14 MCAVKMNAQQLPNA
+14 MCAVKTNAQQLPNA
-28 DFEDWSGSA
+28 GFEDWSGSA
-37 FDGKEQPKSWN
+37 FDGKEQPKNWN
-48 ASNVTQVGMKFNFAH
+48 ASNVTQFGFKFNFAH

-71 YCMMVQDQEV
+71 SCMMVQDQEV
-81 GALGITETSP
+81 GAAGITETSP

-97 TPWVYLKSVTEVQ
+97 QPWVYIEGLTKVSQ
-110 KATAGTYGG
+110 ATAGTSGG
-119 VDWKYRPDTMAV
+119 IDWKYRPDTMAV
-131 WIRRTGG
+131 WIRRTGS

-155 SQGNSYKGKNGS
+155 AQGTSYKGKNGS
-167 CTSVSYTNEESDIR
+167 CTSVSKTNEESDIR
-181 LSTNGNECGT
+181 LSTDGNECST
-191 AIKASQVSEGWVY
+191 SVKASQVSEGWIY

-248 YAGNSLYVDDIQL
+248 YEGNSLYVDDVQL

-269 LLIDGQVWNGFDPN
+269 LIIDGQVWNGFDPN

-296 TAVPSIEA
+296 TEVPSIEA

-317 TASFAGRTL
+317 TSDFAGRKL
-326 QGDEIQITKGKVGE
+326 QGDEIKITKGKVGE

-372 GIQWDGMD
+372 GIQCNGTD

-402 PTITAIGQ
+402 PVITAIGQ

-432 TAADGVSKQTYTVTF
+432 TAADGVTKQTYTVSF
-447 KVALLSDNTLQ
+447 KVALLSDNTLK

-484 TSEIPDVKA
+484 TTEVPEVKA

-503 IKYIKPESITG
+503 IKYVKPESITG

-564 YYISLPMGT
+564 YYINLPMGT

-589 VTVTEGGLNGTTVV
+589 VTVTEGGLNGTTVI
-603 TVVAASGAQSVYKL
+603 TVVAASGAQSIYKL
-617 IFSTEMSDVSELNMI
+617 IFSTEMSSVSELEMI
-632 YLDGQPL
+632 YLDDQPL
-639 EGFSPST
+639 ANFQPST

-657 TTLPTITWDV
+657 TSLPKITWQV

-672 TVTMTEGGVNGTT
+672 TVTMTEGGLNGTT

-704 VEQAS
+704 VEMAS
-709 NADLRMIY
+709 NVDLQMIY
-717 IDGDSLEG
+717 LDGDSLEG
-725 FDPSITNY
+725 FDPSVTNY

-857 AESGDKKEYTILFVI
+857 AESGDKKEYAIIFVI

-883 YLNGDSLDDF
+883 YLNGDSLDGF

-905 TATCPTITVD
+905 TPTCPVITVD
-915 KEESQQITI
+915 KEESQQVTI

-933 QIVVQPLL
+933 QIVVQPLGG
-941 GASNTYRIEFVA
+941 GASNTYSIEFVA

-961 NGILLNGV
+961 NGILLNGE

-983 SCEGALPEIT
+983 SWEGALPEIT
-993 PITKEG
+993 PVTKEG
-999 QTASVLFNQNIASI
+999 QTASVLFNKNIASI

-1018 DYTATYTITFE
+1018 DRTATYTITFE
-1029 QQISANAYLNNILI
+1029 QQISANAYLNDIQL
-1043 DGTSLAGFAPKTTEY
+1043 DGVSLASFAPETTEY
-1058 VVNLAAG
+1058 EVNLVAG
-1065 SELPVVTYVKGHDNQ
+1065 SELPVVTYVKAHDNQ

-1091 VQIVVVAPNGE
+1091 VQIVVVAPDGE
-1102 AKSTYIVAFNI
+1102 AKSTYTVTFNI

-1149 GLPLPDMTILTRER
+1149 GLPLPDMTIITRER
-1163 QTTMHFDK
+1163 QTAMHFDK
-1171 DANTQVIIVKA
+1171 DADTQVIIVKA

-1212 TIEGWNSEKFN
+1212 TIEGWNPEKFN
-1223 YVDSLEWRT
+1223 YVDSLAWRT

-1284 NVALSNLELDH
+1284 NVVLGTLVLDH
-1295 ETLSIEFDPEVTD
+1295 ETLSIDFDPEVTN

-1313 PKGETAI
+1313 PKGESII
-1320 PAILYEKAELE
+1320 PAILYEKAEPE

-1336 IFRPL
+1336 IFRPV
-1341 GQTSEIT
+1341 GQASEVT

-1379 EETNV
+1379 VETNV
-1384 DLDLT
+1384 DVDM
-1389 TDATQREFDVA
+1389 TDAAQRTFDVA
-1400 LPFGAKTMSVSY
+1400 LPYGTTTMSVTY
-1412 EKNYTEQTVFVQ
+1412 VKNYTEQTVFVQ

-1432 IITVKANQE
+1432 IITVKANQD
-1441 GTEDVVYT
+1441 GTEDVIYT
-1449 LNPVVTTLNPATLTG
+1449 LNPVVETADPAVLTSITVNGTTIPGFTS
-1464 ITIDGVELADFNPE
+1464 E
-1478 RFTYVLNR
+1478 RFSYI
-1486 TTTNVPQVNVSKAS
+1486 VPITEEPAVDYTAAQGVS
-1500 GVECS
+1500 V
-1505 PMVDLWS
+1505 
-1512 WTGVVTKDG
+1512 VVTKQSSKHWQAKVTYAG
-1521 YTNTYKVFFHYP
+1521 RTNIYEMWYYYSAD
-1533 NEVIPNGEFTEWTN
+1533 VIPNGELNIDGVAKYNNAYKPQGWNTIADACELYN
-1547 QAVAMTHEG
+1547 AV
-1556 IFDSKSK
+1556 IFGKYYSG
-1563 PCTKPASWN
+1563 PECTKASDGSVYLKTEYVDICARNVPAFM
-1572 APGDYIDIHLGTAK
+1572 T
-1586 AGPSVDKKSET
+1586 
-1597 VVALV
+1597 
-1602 NTYWAALLGTVPA
+1602 LGTVS
-1615 VINLGKMTATFGVDG
+1615 GKLNT
-1630 ATNVTPSGSI
+1630 TNNFSYSGSI
-1640 PYHNTPDMAIMNYK
+1640 PFHNTPDILTIRYKAPKVHVNNHIIYQLTGSGGYYEIDESDTENVANYK
-1654 YPDKAGQGALFRYKF
+1654 ERAIDLTPANAKAG
-1669 TDNNGTEH
+1669 DP
-1677 VIDHKNTSETSSYKD
+1677 SS
-1692 YTQALSLSGLNIT
+1692 LNIVLNSYYST
-1705 GMDIII
+1705 QGGLGSDGGLGLVAEM
-1711 ASAGQYP
+1711 Y
-1718 IGPKGAGTD
+1718 
-1727 CSSELDVDYIRFSYN
+1727 VDWLRFTYN
-1742 HNLQALKVN
+1742 HNLTGMTVN
-1751 GIDATL
+1751 GEAATKN
-1757 TGNAFTVTLEDSE
+1757 GNAFTYQLDDSE

-1790 VWSAEVVE
+1790 VWSAEVVD

-1826 PLSPIKTLSAI
+1826 PLSIINTLSAI
-1837 NIGGTPLAA
+1837 NIGGTPLSS

-1852 YYEVILSADEL
+1852 YYEVILSADEFV
-1863 IKDVYPAPESHLQTI
+1863 KDVYPAPASHLQTI

-1886 TMTIIVTPEYGE
+1886 TMTITVTPEYGE

-1904 KFKVIK
+1904 KFKMIK
-1910 SDDTTLSMITGIEN
+1910 SDDTTLSTITGIEN

-1929 REYIYIGEQLP
+1929 REYIYKGEQLP

-1962 TAEDGSVGTY
+1962 TAENGSVGTY
-1972 TVTLQAPEYTTS
+1972 TVTLQAPEYTTT
-1984 ALLTDLSIEGNLI
+1984 ALLTDLTIDGNSI
-1997 QGFSSETY
+1997 QGFSSDTY
-2005 NYTTDQT
+2005 DYTTTQA
-2012 PVWTSFIKEY
+2012 PIWTSFIKEF

-2046 TEQTYTLFYGTL
+2046 TEHTYTLFYGTL
-2058 ADDNTNLRMIY
+2058 ADDNTDLRMIY

-2078 NPEETELSYLTD
+2078 DKEETEFTYLTD

-2113 VYTIIVTA
+2113 VYTITVTA
-2121 PDGTTT
+2121 PDGTTKV
-2127 ATRHLTINRK
+2127 TRHLTINRK

-2151 VTIDGFAPDSL
+2151 ATIDGFNPDSFT
-2162 SYVITIPVG
+2162 YTITIPAG

-2185 TLMQKNEQV
+2185 ALMQKNEQV
-2194 EISEGRLGEVTELYV
+2194 EIAEGRLGEFTELYV
-2209 KAENGIN
+2209 KAEDGIN

-2223 IQAEPSHNASLSG
+2223 IQAELSHNASLSG

-2255 VLLSSKD
+2255 VSLSSKD

-2311 DAQLQN
+2311 DAQ
-2317 ILLDGADMSD
+2317 
-2327 YNPSMNPTLIFDPA
+2327 
-2341 NNTYSIKLP
+2341 
-2350 TKDAVLPEVSAQLKM
+2350 
-2365 EGQKVNV
+2365 
-2372 VNEGN
+2372 
-2377 VIKLVV
+2377 
-2383 TAMDGVS
+2383 
-2390 TNTYTLT
+2390 
-2397 FEQPNKSF
+2397 
-2405 NANLD
+2405 
-2410 MIYLDGDS
+2410 
-2418 INKYGV
+2418 
-2424 TFAPTNY
+2424 
-2431 YYLVKLPVGT
+2431 
-2441 TKLSE
+2441 
-2446 VAVQKAE
+2446 
-2453 DEQTYNIK
+2453 
-2461 QDGNRV
+2461 
-2467 NITVTAEDGHSQS
+2467 
-2480 TYTLVFDIQLSSN
+2480 
-2493 KNLAMIFLD
+2493 
-2502 GDSLQGFDP
+2502 
-2511 AVYNYQLN
+2511 
-2519 LPVGTQS
+2519 
-2526 FPHVTWY
+2526 
-2533 TGDESQMATLDT
+2533 
-2545 VSMDALRAIEQIHVT
+2545 
-2560 AGDGSSSVYTLNM
+2560 
-2573 DVMRSDVDT
+2573 
-2582 LRNIF
+2582 
-2587 VDDKPLADF
+2587 
-2596 DAHQFE
+2596 
-2602 YSYTLAAG
+2602 
-2610 TTELPKVD
+2610 
-2618 YEKGDQYQTV
+2618 
-2628 KVDTLIE
+2628 
-2635 STVSYKTFGQKL
+2635 
-2647 QITAI
+2647 
-2652 AQSGSSNSYVL
+2652 
-2663 HFPMMLSDNTELFMI
+2663 
-2678 MLNGEV
+2678 
-2684 LPGFVKE
+2684 
-2691 LRNYTVQ
+2691 
-2698 MPYREG
+2698 
-2704 SHELPIITVQT
+2704 
-2715 AETAQT
+2715 
-2721 YDIILS
+2721 
-2727 DDTVRI
+2727 
-2733 NVTAE
+2733 
-2738 NGAVGTYTLVFNFTE
+2738 
-2753 SPYALL
+2753 
-2759 DSIKVNGE
+2759 
-2767 MIAGFNPELTEY
+2767 
-2779 YDTLFVDSPLPAV
+2779 
-2792 DFVANNDK
+2792 
-2800 QMLDITTSDIMDA
+2800 
-2813 DNHRVFTYL
+2813 
-2822 CSVTSADGSN
+2822 
-2832 FQDYSVQF
+2832 
-2840 CFAKTQRDTAY
+2840 
-2851 SSNRLLEIKLN
+2851 
-2862 GELIDIAHGF
+2862 
-2872 NYDFNPDTLHYT
+2872 
-2884 YAAYP
+2884 
-2889 IGSNDDVY
+2889 
-2897 FDKTAISYTLET
+2897 
-2909 PDPVAGVRVDTIDN
+2909 
-2923 AIIVDA
+2923 
-2929 ETGRCVA
+2929 
-2936 REIKLIVFN
+2936 
-2945 KDNVERTYTIK
+2945 
-2956 QSIALSTDSTVT
+2956 
-2968 RVYINGET
+2968 
-2976 FMDFDPAIHN
+2976 
-2986 YTYYYKKGTSMG
+2986 
-2998 VSYEA
+2998 
-3003 QDSLAHA
+3003 
-3010 SEAII
+3010 
-3015 DQDTKVCTIVCQSEH
+3015 
-3030 AYIVDKNRSDWKN
+3030 
-3043 IYTIQFV
+3043 
-3050 ESSLNEA
+3050 
-3057 ANPNESDCL
+3057 
-3066 IKFLPNSTQVMLASL
+3066 
-3081 RSGVQFALYDQNGKL
+3081 
-3096 LYFRLLDACDP
+3096 
-3107 SNAVV
+3107 
-3112 SKDGYGHDYF
+3112 
-3122 SDVNDISQCT
+3122 
-3132 ILTLDPSRYYIY
+3132 
-3144 TFYSDGG
+3144 
-3151 KKVCKSGKFIFTR
+3151 